1 MNKSIILI
9 FFLSLLTFSNAQY
22 SENNTESSSEKS
34 SAENN
39 DINAS
44 STEPVTSLFSFS
56 KDGKINELLNGNI
69 LYDAH
74 VKNRKL
80 HGSWQSW
87 YENGYLCDSGTFVKG
102 LPDGEWKHWD

>member
-9 FFLSLLTFSNAQY
+9 FFLSLLSFSNAQF
-22 SENNTESSSEKS
+22 SENSIESFSEKRDT
-34 SAENN
+34 ENS
-39 DINAS
+39 NANALA
-44 STEPVTSLFSFS
+44 TEPVTSLFLFS
-56 KDGKINELLNGNI
+56 KDGKINEHLNGKI

-87 YENGYLCDSGTFVKG
+87 YENGYLCDSGTFVKRIA
-102 LPDGEWKHWD
+102 